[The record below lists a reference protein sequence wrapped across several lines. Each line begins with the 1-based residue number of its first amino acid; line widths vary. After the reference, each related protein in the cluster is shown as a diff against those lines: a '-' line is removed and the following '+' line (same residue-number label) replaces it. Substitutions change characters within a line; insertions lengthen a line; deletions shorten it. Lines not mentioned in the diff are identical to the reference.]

1 MALAAER
8 PRVVSWGEVL
18 WDLYPEGRRLG
29 GAPSNV
35 AYHLAAQGGDVA
47 LVSRVGD
54 DEPGRAAREALAGAG
69 VDVAAV
75 AVDGAHPTGAVGVTI
90 EAGEAR
96 YQLRSG
102 CAWEF
107 IEWDAAAA
115 AQVAE
120 ARALCFGS
128 LAERRREAREA
139 LGQALAARPGDC
151 LAVCDL
157 NLRPGEQDRELVA
170 WALGVAD
177 VVKINEREEGQIG
190 ELLGVPAGCVVSW
203 LLEERGAGLVALT
216 RGAAGCTLFGASGRI
231 DQAGFPAAPGG
242 DNVGCG
248 DAFTAVLVHHLVRGG
263 ALELAAAA
271 ACRYAA
277 QVASYRG
284 ATPQALGRGAG
295 GGAPL
300 H

>member
-1 MALAAER
+1 MARAAER
-8 PRVVSWGEVL
+8 PLVVSWGEVL

-29 GAPSNV
+29 GAPANV
-35 AYHLAAQGGDVA
+35 AYHLAAQGGPVA

-54 DEPGRAAREALAGAG
+54 DEPGRAAREALAAAG

-75 AVDGAHPTGAVGVTI
+75 AVDRAHPTGAVGVTI
-90 EAGEAR
+90 EAGEPR

-102 CAWEF
+102 CAWEL

-115 AQVAE
+115 AVVERAG
-120 ARALCFGS
+120 ALCFGS
-128 LAERRREAREA
+128 LAERRPEARAA
-139 LGQALAARPGDC
+139 LAQALAARPGDC

-157 NLRPGEQDRELVA
+157 NLRPGEQDGELVA

-177 VVKINEREEGQIG
+177 VVKINEREERQIS
-190 ELLGVPAGCVVSW
+190 ELLGVPAGGVVSW
-203 LLEERGAGLVALT
+203 LLEQRGAGLVALT

-231 DQAGFPAAPGG
+231 DQVGFAAAPGG

-263 ALELAAAA
+263 ALELAAEA

-277 QVASYRG
+277 RVASHRG
-284 ATPQALGRGAG
+284 ATDSQVAKR
-295 GGAPL
+295 
-300 H
+300 